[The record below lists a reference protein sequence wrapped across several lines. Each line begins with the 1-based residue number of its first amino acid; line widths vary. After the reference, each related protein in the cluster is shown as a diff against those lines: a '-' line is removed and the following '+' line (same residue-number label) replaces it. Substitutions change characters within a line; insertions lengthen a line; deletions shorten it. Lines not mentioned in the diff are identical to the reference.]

1 MQVIIPLEFKE
12 NMINDEELD
21 VLSDEVDSNIEVH
34 VK

>member
-1 MQVIIPLEFKE
+1 MQVIVPLEFKE

-21 VLSDEVDSNIEVH
+21 ILSDKVDSNIEVH